1 VIDLQSV
8 HNTSALNCFSTIFE
22 CKFDDLFPKPDSSPG
37 QKLFPPFEEETCSL
51 ILIGA
56 LVHLQQ
62 SGRSD
67 DNEVDP
73 GTRRSRP
80 PPDSSPH
87 V

>member
-1 VIDLQSV
+1 
-8 HNTSALNCFSTIFE
+8 
-22 CKFDDLFPKPDSSPG
+22 
-37 QKLFPPFEEETCSL
+37 
-51 ILIGA
+51 LIGA